1 MALADPKTRILN
13 AAEQL
18 FGEQGYGATSLRDI
32 IKTAGVN
39 LSAIHYYFRS
49 KEGLLEAV
57 VERRA
62 APVNRERLEML
73 AAAEREAGVK
83 RVSVERVMEAFL
95 LPAFHRSADP
105 QQGAALRRLMGRL
118 HLEAGLL
125 PIVMR
130 KNFAP
135 VIARF
140 SVVLKGALPGVA
152 PEDVFWRLLFA
163 SGAMART
170 LTGMEDIE
178 VVSDGKVKAGD
189 PPAVARKLVAFLS
202 AGFRAGMQE
211 KKPPEKKR

>member
-1 MALADPKTRILN
+1 MAPADRKTRILD
-13 AAEQL
+13 AAERL
-18 FGEQGYGATSLRDI
+18 FGEHGYGATSQRDI
-32 IKTAGVN
+32 INAAGVN
-39 LSAIHYYFRS
+39 LAAIHYYFRS

-62 APVNRERLEML
+62 GPVNRERLEML
-73 AAAEREAGVK
+73 AALQREAGVK
-83 RVSVERVMEAFL
+83 RVSVDRVMEAFL
-95 LPAFHRSADP
+95 LPAFYGTADP

-118 HLEAGLL
+118 HVEAGLL

-140 SVVLKGALPGVA
+140 SAVLKSALPGVA
-152 PEDVFWRLLFA
+152 AEDIFWRMLFA

-189 PPAVARKLVAFLS
+189 PEAVVRKLVAFLS

-211 KKPPEKKR
+211 KKR

>member
-1 MALADPKTRILN
+1 MTPADRKTRILD
-13 AAEQL
+13 AAERL
-18 FGEQGYGATSLRDI
+18 FGEQGYGATSQRDI
-32 IKTAGVN
+32 IKAAGVN
-39 LSAIHYYFRS
+39 LAAIHYYFQS
-49 KEGLLEAV
+49 KERLLEAV

-83 RVSVERVMEAFL
+83 RVSIERVIEAFL
-95 LPAFHRSADP
+95 VPAFHGTIDA

-140 SVVLKGALPGVA
+140 SVVLKGALPGVTA
-152 PEDVFWRLLFA
+152 EDVFWRMLFA

-178 VVSDGKVKAGD
+178 IVSDGKVKAGD
-189 PPAVARKLVAFLS
+189 PEAVVRKLVAFLS
-202 AGFRAGMQE
+202 AGFRAGLQE
-211 KKPPEKKR
+211 KKR

>member
-1 MALADPKTRILN
+1 MLD
-13 AAEQL
+13 AAELL
-18 FGEQGYGATSLRDI
+18 FGERGYGATSMRDI
-32 IKTAGVN
+32 TKAAGVN
-39 LSAIHYYFRS
+39 LGAIHYYFRS

-62 APVNRERLEML
+62 GPVNRERLEML

-83 RVSVERVMEAFL
+83 RVSIERVMEAFL
-95 LPAFHRSADP
+95 LPAFHGTTDP

-130 KNFAP
+130 KNFGP

-140 SVVLKGALPGVA
+140 SVVLKGALPGVTA
-152 PEDVFWRLLFA
+152 EDIFWRMLFA

-178 VVSDGKVKAGD
+178 IVSDGKVKAGD
-189 PPAVARKLVAFLS
+189 PEAVVRKLVAFLS
-202 AGFRAGMQE
+202 AGFRAGIQE
-211 KKPPEKKR
+211 KKR

>member
-1 MALADPKTRILN
+1 MAPADRKTRILD
-13 AAEQL
+13 AAERL
-18 FGEQGYGATSLRDI
+18 FGEQGYGATSQRDI
-32 IKTAGVN
+32 IKAAGVN
-39 LSAIHYYFRS
+39 LAAIHYYFQS
-49 KEGLLEAV
+49 KERLLEAV

-62 APVNRERLEML
+62 GPVNRERVEML
-73 AAAEREAGVK
+73 VAAEREAGVK
-83 RVSVERVMEAFL
+83 RVSIERVMEAFL
-95 LPAFHRSADP
+95 VPAFHRSADP

-152 PEDVFWRLLFA
+152 AEDVFWRLLFA

-178 VVSDGKVKAGD
+178 ILSDGKVKAGD
-189 PPAVARKLVAFLS
+189 PQAVARKLVAFLS
-202 AGFRAGMQE
+202 AGFRAGLQE
-211 KKPPEKKR
+211 KKR

>member
-1 MALADPKTRILN
+1 MSPADRKTRILD
-13 AAEQL
+13 AAERL
-18 FGEQGYGATSLRDI
+18 FGEQGYGATSQRDI
-32 IKTAGVN
+32 INAAGVN
-39 LSAIHYYFRS
+39 LAAIHYYFRS

-62 APVNRERLEML
+62 GPVNHERLELL
-73 AAAEREAGVK
+73 AALQREAGVK
-83 RVSVERVMEAFL
+83 RVSVDRVMEAFL
-95 LPAFHRSADP
+95 LPAFHSAADP
-105 QQGAALRRLMGRL
+105 EQGTALRRLMGRL

-140 SVVLKGALPGVA
+140 NAVLKNALPGVPA
-152 PEDVFWRLLFA
+152 EDIFWRMLFA

-178 VVSDGKVKAGD
+178 VVSDGKVKGGD
-189 PPAVARKLVAFLS
+189 PQAVARKLVAFLS
-202 AGFRAGMQE
+202 AGFRAGMKE
-211 KKPPEKKR
+211 KQP